1 MDKDTAKFGL
11 SRDLPP
17 STMAFFADP
26 NLKIS
31 WIFYLLFLQA
41 TAFCYQF
48 KVGDLDSW
56 GMPASVSPKI
66 YENWPQKKE
75 FRIGDSLLFLY
86 PPSEDS
92 VVQVTEDA
100 YNICNTSNPIAYF
113 DDGNTVFNITGPG
126 TFYFTSGVNGHC
138 LKLQKL
144 AVYVAS
150 NGTSSSYSAE
160 SPSSLPQNSSSY
172 PAVFGPTGSTS
183 LAAPAMVAVSPYLI
197 ASFLFSL
204 HILYWV

>member
-1 MDKDTAKFGL
+1 
-11 SRDLPP
+11 
-17 STMAFFADP
+17 MAFFADAK
-26 NLKIS
+26 LKVS
-31 WIFYLLFLQA
+31 WVCYLLFLQA

-56 GMPASVSPKI
+56 GVPASVSPKI
-66 YENWPQKKE
+66 YENWSQKKD
-75 FRIGDSLLFLY
+75 FRIVFLY

-92 VVQVTEDA
+92 LIQVTEDA
-100 YNICNTSNPIAYF
+100 YKICNTSNPIAYF

-138 LKLQKL
+138 LKSQKL

-150 NGTSSSYSAE
+150 NGTSSSDSAE
-160 SPSSLPQNSSSY
+160 SPSASSVASSSY

-183 LAAPAMVAVSPYLI
+183 LSAPAMAAASPYI
-197 ASFLFSL
+197 VASLAFSL
-204 HILYWV
+204 HILYSV

>member
-1 MDKDTAKFGL
+1 MDKDTAKFSL

-26 NLKIS
+26 NWKAS
-31 WIFYLLFLQA
+31 WIFYLLFLQV

-66 YENWPQKKE
+66 YENWSQKKE
-75 FRIGDSLLFLY
+75 FRIVFLY

-92 VVQVTEDA
+92 VIQVTEDA

-144 AVYVAS
+144 AVYVTS
-150 NGTSSSYSAE
+150 NGTSSPYSAQ
-160 SPSSLPQNSSSY
+160 SPSSLPATSSSY

-183 LAAPAMVAVSPYLI
+183 VAAPAMVAVFPYII
-197 ASFLFSL
+197 ASLLFSFR
-204 HILYWV
+204 IIYWV